1 MPERDLNADD
11 LDLVERVA
19 REAGAIARE
28 IAAHD
33 FKTQTKSDGSP
44 VTEADLAVNAYLTE
58 HLRRARPDYAWLS
71 EENEDDNSRLTAAR
85 CFVVD
90 PIDGTLAFV
99 KRRPHF
105 TVCVAVVEKGQP
117 IVGAVYNPMTDES
130 YAAAKGHGAFLNGQP
145 IHVTNA
151 ASLDGARIQASKST
165 LNHPRWQQPWPDMHI
180 ENPNS
185 IALRMVQVASGAF
198 DAALTMASL
207 HDWDVAAADIILRE
221 AGGIMTS
228 IEGAAPHYNAADVIQ
243 PSVLAAGPALHA
255 LLRARLDQNQEVS
268 L

>member
-1 MPERDLNADD
+1 MPELDINAVDLE
-11 LDLVERVA
+11 LVERVV
-19 REAGAIARE
+19 RKAGAIARI
-28 IAAHD
+28 IAARD
-33 FKTQTKSDGSP
+33 FQTKNKSDGSP

-58 HLRRARPDYAWLS
+58 HLRGARPAYAWLS
-71 EENEDDNSRLTAAR
+71 EENEDDHSRLTAAR
-85 CFVVD
+85 LFVVD

-105 TVCVAVVEKGQP
+105 TVCVAVVEAGEP
-117 IVGAVYNPMTDES
+117 VVGAVYNPMTEES
-130 YAAAKGHGAFLNGQP
+130 FAAAKGHGAFLNGER
-145 IHVTNA
+145 IHVTNTSELA
-151 ASLDGARIQASKST
+151 GSRIQASKTT
-165 LNHPRWQQPWPDMHI
+165 LSHHSWHQPWPNMVI

-185 IALRMVQVASGAF
+185 IALRMVQVASGKF

-228 IEGAAPHYNAADVIQ
+228 IEGAAPHYNGDTIQ

-255 LLRARLDQNQEVS
+255 VLRARQIQEVS
-268 L
+268 P